1 MVKPYDKLSIKDFKG
16 VFTNVEAHPDMTR
29 EQYDATEGI
38 NQSFLKDVLAVSPSY
53 ALHSKNN
60 REATPAMSFGI
71 ALHAY
76 VLEVN
81 EFNRKVAVKPDG
93 IDRRTKEGKIAY
105 EEFLVES
112 HGKTIITQDD
122 LNKIQLMR
130 DNAIWLIE
138 HKKARKSTNEL
149 SITAQFKVTE
159 GPFAGV
165 VVPIKA
171 QLDTLHEL
179 DDVAVIRDL
188 KSVADISDVPKASR
202 NGGWA
207 VQSAL
212 YGDLVAELTHTHV
225 SFEYVASSKEP
236 PHDAR
241 KYLVSPEMEIRGRS
255 MYLDGINRYLW
266 WAKNGKPNTAEF
278 LGTEVLNF

>member
-60 REATPAMSFGI
+60 REATPAMYFGI